1 VSGCRPDLSLGTTL
15 AKRFA
20 EVKSMAK
27 NSQMQS
33 GILGDISPKPGT
45 EEPVA
50 SKKDSAVVSRGEESM
65 VGGSQHDRTE
75 HSGSR
80 EITEGVTG
88 GLGTEVGGTRNL
100 RQGTGHT
107 GGDIGNRPE

>member
-1 VSGCRPDLSLGTTL
+1 
-15 AKRFA
+15 
-20 EVKSMAK
+20 MANK
-27 NSQMQS
+27 DRIQS

-45 EEPVA
+45 EDPVR
-50 SKKDSAVVSRGEESM
+50 SKNDSASGSEDQESM

-75 HSGSR
+75 HAGSR
-80 EITEGVTG
+80 DVTEGVTG
-88 GLGTEVGGTRNL
+88 GLGTEVGGTRNF